1 MSRPMTDSKRRVK
14 MAAPRN
20 DDLKNKIIEA
30 TQRLLDKK
38 PLSDISLAEI
48 SKEAGISKGTLYYYY
63 KSKNDILFDITD
75 NYLTT
80 QWNDLIAWTENP
92 EKDTSLHRLVK
103 YVIERSISTPPMRF
117 HLLCDAISGNEE
129 IRQKL
134 IKRYTEFENLIAEKL
149 GERTSSLPA
158 GYFSWLILF
167 VSDGILIQKLLGN
180 PDVDIDAFVEATA
193 GYVKSIS

>member
-1 MSRPMTDSKRRVK
+1 
-14 MAAPRN
+14 
-20 DDLKNKIIEA
+20 
-30 TQRLLDKK
+30 
-38 PLSDISLAEI
+38 
-48 SKEAGISKGTLYYYY
+48 
-63 KSKNDILFDITD
+63 
-75 NYLTT
+75 
-80 QWNDLIAWTENP
+80 
-92 EKDTSLHRLVK
+92 
-103 YVIERSISTPPMRF
+103 MRF

-134 IKRYTEFENLIAEKL
+134 ITRYTEFENLIAEKL

-180 PDVDIDAFVEATA
+180 PEVDIDAFVEATA